1 MKELKTTKNTVKMT
15 SMNKYGLATILLAG
29 AGLIAACSNQT
40 QQQGPGGPGGQP
52 AIPVTT
58 APVTE
63 EVVVGTDGYPGNVVA
78 LNETELRAEVSGYIT
93 GIFVTDGAS
102 VSKGQKLY
110 EIDRTR
116 YAAAVEQAKSSLAI
130 AEANLDRIQR
140 DVERYRKL
148 AEQDAIAKQTLDYAE
163 TDFNNAQAQVASAQ
177 AALTTAQTN
186 LDRAVIIAPFNGTIG
201 ISQVRMGALVSA
213 GSTLLNSISSVDPIA
228 VDFPVNE
235 REIPRFNTLRH
246 SDAVVRDSLITITLP
261 GGQTYAYPGKIIAM
275 DRAVDR
281 NTGTLTIRASF
292 SNPDEMLRAG
302 MATTVQIR
310 NQSETKQLV
319 IPYRAV
325 SEQLGQTSVYVL
337 TDSSTVEQR
346 AIKLGLKIIDHVV
359 VNEGLSNG
367 EQVITEGIINLRPGA
382 KVQVTQPA
390 DKK

>member
-1 MKELKTTKNTVKMT
+1 
-15 SMNKYGLATILLAG
+15 MNKYSLAAMLLAG
-29 AGLIAACSNQT
+29 AGFVAACSNQT
-40 QQQGPGGPGGQP
+40 QKQAPGQQ

-63 EVVVGTDGYPGNVVA
+63 EVVVGMDSYPGNVVA

-93 GIFVTDGAS
+93 GIFVADGAS

-116 YAAAVEQAKSSLAI
+116 YAADVEQAKSNLAI
-130 AEANLDRIQR
+130 AEANLARLQR

-163 TDFNNAQAQVASAQ
+163 TDFNNAQAQVASAR

-186 LDRAVIIAPFNGTIG
+186 LNRAVIIAPFSGTIG
-201 ISQVRMGALVSA
+201 ISAVRMGALVSA
-213 GSTLLNSISSVDPIA
+213 GSTLLNRISSVDPIA

-235 REIPRFNTLRH
+235 REIPRFNALRR
-246 SDAVVRDSLITITLP
+246 SDAVVRDSIISITLP
-261 GGQTYAYPGKIIAM
+261 GGQAYSHPGKLIAI

-281 NTGTLTIRASF
+281 NTGTITVRASF
-292 SNPDEMLRAG
+292 ANPDELLRAG
-302 MATTVQIR
+302 MATTVQVR
-310 NQSETKQLV
+310 RQSESKQLV

-325 SEQLGQTSVYVL
+325 IEQLGQTSVYVL

-346 AIKLGLKIIDHVV
+346 GVQLGLKVADRVV
-359 VNEGLSNG
+359 INEGLSGG
-367 EQVITEGIINLRPGA
+367 EQVVTDGTINLRPGA
-382 KVQVTQPA
+382 KVQVTQSVE
-390 DKK
+390 KK

>member
-1 MKELKTTKNTVKMT
+1 MNTVKMT
-15 SMNKYGLATILLAG
+15 SKNKYSLATMLLAG
-29 AGLIAACSNQT
+29 AGLVAACSNST
-40 QQQGPGGPGGQP
+40 QQQQGPGGQP

-58 APVTE
+58 ATVTE
-63 EVVVGTDGYPGNVVA
+63 ELVVATDGYPGNVVA

-116 YAAAVEQAKSSLAI
+116 YAAAVEQAKSNLAI
-130 AEANLDRIQR
+130 AEANLDRLQR

-163 TDFNNAQAQVASAQ
+163 TDFNNAQAQVASAR

-186 LDRAVIIAPFNGTIG
+186 LDRAVIVAPFSGTIG

-213 GSTLLNSISSVDPIA
+213 GSTLLNSISSVNPIA

-235 REIPRFNTLRH
+235 REIPRFNALRH
-246 SDAVVRDSLITITLP
+246 SDAVLRDSLISITLP
-261 GGQTYAYPGKIIAM
+261 GGQTYAYPGKLIAM

-281 NTGTLTIRASF
+281 NTGTITVRASF
-292 SNPDEMLRAG
+292 ANPDEMLRAG
-302 MATTVQIR
+302 MATTVQVR
-310 NQSETKQLV
+310 NQSQTKQLV

-346 AIKLGLKIIDHVV
+346 GIKLGLKIIDRVV
-359 VNEGLSNG
+359 VNEGLSSG
-367 EQVITEGIINLRPGA
+367 EQVITDGIINLRPGA
-382 KVQVTQPA
+382 KVQVSQPTE
-390 DKK
+390 KK

>member
-1 MKELKTTKNTVKMT
+1 MEELKTTTNTVKMT
-15 SMNKYGLATILLAG
+15 SMNKYSLAAMLLAG
-29 AGLIAACSNQT
+29 AGFVAACSNQT
-40 QQQGPGGPGGQP
+40 QKQAPGQQ

-63 EVVVGTDGYPGNVVA
+63 EVVVGMDSYPGNVVA

-93 GIFVTDGAS
+93 GIFVADGAS

-116 YAAAVEQAKSSLAI
+116 YAADVEQAKSNLAI
-130 AEANLDRIQR
+130 AEANLARLQR

-163 TDFNNAQAQVASAQ
+163 TDFNNAQAQVASAR

-186 LDRAVIIAPFNGTIG
+186 LNRAVIIAPFSGTIG
-201 ISQVRMGALVSA
+201 ISAVRMGALVSA
-213 GSTLLNSISSVDPIA
+213 GSTLLNRISSVDPIA

-235 REIPRFNTLRH
+235 REIPRFNALRR
-246 SDAVVRDSLITITLP
+246 SDAVVRDSIISITLP
-261 GGQTYAYPGKIIAM
+261 GGQAYSHPGKLIAI

-281 NTGTLTIRASF
+281 NTGTITVRASF
-292 SNPDEMLRAG
+292 ANPDELLRAG
-302 MATTVQIR
+302 MATTVQVR
-310 NQSETKQLV
+310 RQSESKQLV

-325 SEQLGQTSVYVL
+325 IEQLGQTSVYVL

-346 AIKLGLKIIDHVV
+346 GVQLGLKVADRVV
-359 VNEGLSNG
+359 INEGLSGG
-367 EQVITEGIINLRPGA
+367 EQVVTDGTINLRPGA
-382 KVQVTQPA
+382 KVQVTQSVE
-390 DKK
+390 KK

>member
-1 MKELKTTKNTVKMT
+1 MEELKTTKNTVTMT
-15 SMNKYGLATILLAG
+15 SMNKYSLAMMLLAG
-29 AGLIAACSNQT
+29 AGFVAACSNPAQKQAPG
-40 QQQGPGGPGGQP
+40 QQ

-58 APVTE
+58 AQVTE
-63 EVVVGTDGYPGNVVA
+63 ELVVGTDSYPGNVVA

-116 YAAAVEQAKSSLAI
+116 YAADVEQAKSNLAI
-130 AEANLDRIQR
+130 AEANLARLQR

-163 TDFNNAQAQVASAQ
+163 TDFNNAQAQVASVR

-186 LDRAVIIAPFNGTIG
+186 LNRAVIIAPFSGTIG

-213 GSTLLNSISSVDPIA
+213 GSTLLNSISSVDPVA

-235 REIPRFNTLRH
+235 REIPRFNAMRQ
-246 SDAVVRDSLITITLP
+246 SDAVVRDSVISITLP
-261 GGQTYAYPGKIIAM
+261 GGQAYSYPGKIIAI

-281 NTGTLTIRASF
+281 NTGTITVRASF
-292 SNPDEMLRAG
+292 ANPDELLRAG
-302 MATTVQIR
+302 MATTVQVQ
-310 NQSETKQLV
+310 NQSEAKQLV
-319 IPYRAV
+319 IPYRAII
-325 SEQLGQTSVYVL
+325 EQLGQTSVYVL

-346 AIKLGLKIIDHVV
+346 GVRLGLKIADRVV
-359 VNEGLSNG
+359 INEGLSSG
-367 EQVITEGIINLRPGA
+367 EEVVTDGTINLRPGA

-390 DKK
+390 EKK